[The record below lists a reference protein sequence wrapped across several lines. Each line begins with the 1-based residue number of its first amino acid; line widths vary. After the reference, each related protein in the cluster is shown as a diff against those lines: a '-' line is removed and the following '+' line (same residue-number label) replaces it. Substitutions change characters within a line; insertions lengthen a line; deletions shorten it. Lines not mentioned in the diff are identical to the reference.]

1 MRRFTLSTLR
11 DFGMGKR
18 TLETRILEEVNS
30 LIKYFESYHGEC
42 QVFHPETENRSSR
55 TIKIN
60 ESLTLSKWYL
70 VVKVQH
76 KVH

>member
-11 DFGMGKR
+11 DFGMGRR
-18 TLETRILEEVNS
+18 TIEVRILEELNS
-30 LIKYFESYHGEC
+30 LVKYFESYQGEH
-42 QVFHPETENRSSR
+42 QEFHPETENMSSG

-70 VVKVQH
+70 MVKVQH
-76 KVH
+76 MLK